1 MPSSTS
7 TPIPEQAGAIELA
20 RLLAERKIGALELCD
35 ATIARIE
42 QRDQEIN
49 AVVVRDFDRAR
60 DAARAADA
68 ALARGE
74 RKPLLGVPMTVKE
87 SFDVAGLPTTW
98 GFAEF
103 ADYRPEADAL
113 AVTRLKDAGAVI
125 LGKTNVPV
133 ALGDWQTVHP
143 LYGRTNNPLD
153 LTRSPGGSSGGS
165 AAALAS
171 YMVPLELGSDIG
183 GSIRIPAHFCGLYG
197 HKPSLGLLPVR
208 GHKPPRADGAGSG
221 LAVIGPLAR
230 NVDDLTL
237 AFDLLAVADPLDPG
251 LRVDLGPPR
260 VTSPR
265 GARLLVIDT
274 HPRCATDADT
284 RHTLAA
290 LAAEFERAGAVV
302 ARTSPLLPDLDAS
315 HKLYIPM
322 LLTEINRAMP
332 ERQPQLSANQW
343 LGLLDARHRLRQQW
357 AALFREFDAVITP
370 VFGTPAFVQFG
381 DEPWPARQLSV
392 DGAPTPYG
400 DQLAWPGLATVSG
413 LPATIAPAGKSKEG
427 LPIGVQIIGPWQ
439 EDRTPLTLAGI
450 VGELRR

>member
-1 MPSSTS
+1 MPSS
-7 TPIPEQAGAIELA
+7 IPEQGGAIELA
-20 RLLAERKIGALELCD
+20 RLLADRKISALELCD
-35 ATIARIE
+35 AHIARIE
-42 QRDQEIN
+42 QRDTEIN

-60 DAARAADA
+60 EAARAADA

-74 RKPLLGVPMTVKE
+74 RRPLLGVPMTVKE

-103 ADYRPEADAL
+103 ADYRPDEDAL

-153 LTRSPGGSSGGS
+153 LKRSPGGSSGGS

-171 YMVPLELGSDIG
+171 HMVPLELGSDIG
-183 GSIRIPAHFCGLYG
+183 GSIRVPAHFCGLYG
-197 HKPSLGLLPVR
+197 HKPSFGLMPPR

-230 NVDDLTL
+230 NIDDLTL

-251 LRVDLGPPR
+251 LRFTPPAPR
-260 VTSPR
+260 VTSPK

-284 RHTLAA
+284 RQMLATLASD
-290 LAAEFERAGAVV
+290 FERAGATV
-302 ARTSPLLPDLDAS
+302 ARHSPLLPDLEAS

-322 LLTEINRAMP
+322 LLTEINRATP
-332 ERQPQLSANQW
+332 ERQPALNANQW
-343 LGLLDARHRLRQQW
+343 LGLLDTRQRLRNQW
-357 AALFREFDAVITP
+357 AALFREFDAVLAP
-370 VFGTPAFVQFG
+370 VFGTPAFTQYEDG
-381 DEPWPARQLSV
+381 PWQVRKLAV
-392 DGAPTPYG
+392 DGVETPYG
-400 DQLAWPGLATVSG
+400 DQLGWPGLATVAG
-413 LPATIAPAGKSKEG
+413 LPASVAPAGSSKDG

-439 EDRTPLTLAGI
+439 EDRTTLALAGL
-450 VGELRR
+450 VGRLRR

>member
-1 MPSSTS
+1 MPSSF
-7 TPIPEQAGAIELA
+7 PEQAGAVELA
-20 RLLAERKIGALELCD
+20 RMLAERKIGALELCD

-42 QRDQEIN
+42 QRDTEIN

-60 DAARAADA
+60 DAARAADE

-74 RKPLLGVPMTVKE
+74 RSPLLGVPMTVKE

-103 ADYRPEADAL
+103 ADHRPVADAL

-153 LTRSPGGSSGGS
+153 LARSPGGSSGGS

-171 YMVPLELGSDIG
+171 NMVPLELGSDIG
-183 GSIRIPAHFCGLYG
+183 GSIRVPAHFCGLYG
-197 HKPSLGLLPVR
+197 HKPSLGLLPAR
-208 GHKPPRADGAGSG
+208 GHAPPRGDGAGSS

-230 NVDDLTL
+230 HIDDLAL
-237 AFDLLAVADPLDPG
+237 AFDLLAVADPADPG
-251 LRVDLGPPR
+251 LRHAPPPSR
-260 VTSPR
+260 VSSPK
-265 GARLLVIDT
+265 GARVLVIDS
-274 HPRCATDADT
+274 HPRCATDRNT
-284 RHTLAA
+284 RDMLATLAA
-290 LAAEFERAGAVV
+290 DLARAGASV
-302 ARTSPLLPDLDAS
+302 ARSSPLLPDLEAS

-332 ERQPQLSANQW
+332 EQQPTLSANQW
-343 LGLLDARHRLRQQW
+343 LGLLDARHRLRKQW
-357 AALFREFDAVITP
+357 AALFSEFDAVLTP
-370 VFGTPAFVQFG
+370 VFGTPAFVQYEDG
-381 DEPWPARQLSV
+381 PWQGRKLAV
-392 DGAPTPYG
+392 DGELTPYG
-400 DQLAWPGLATVSG
+400 DQLAWPGVATVAG
-413 LPATIAPAGKSKEG
+413 LPASVAPAGRSTTG

-439 EDRTPLTLAGI
+439 EDRTTLALAGI
-450 VGELRR
+450 VGQLRR

>member
-1 MPSSTS
+1 MSSS
-7 TPIPEQAGAIELA
+7 SSIEQAGAIELA
-20 RLLAERKIGALELCD
+20 RLLAERQIGALELCD
-35 ATIARIE
+35 AHIARIE
-42 QRDQEIN
+42 QRDAEIN

-60 DAARAADA
+60 EAARAADA

-103 ADYRPEADAL
+103 ADYRPDADAL
-113 AVTRLKDAGAVI
+113 AVTRLKEAGAVI

-171 YMVPLELGSDIG
+171 CMVPLELGSDIG
-183 GSIRIPAHFCGLYG
+183 GSIRVPAHFCGLYG
-197 HKPSLGLLPVR
+197 HKPSFGLLPPR

-230 NVDDLTL
+230 HIDDLTL

-251 LRVDLGPPR
+251 LRFTPPPPR
-260 VTSPR
+260 ATSPK
-265 GARLLVIDT
+265 GVRLLVIDT
-274 HPRCATDADT
+274 HPRCATDTDT
-284 RHTLAA
+284 RQMLAA
-290 LAAEFERAGAVV
+290 LAADFERAGAKV
-302 ARTSPLLPDLDAS
+302 ARSSSLLPDLDAS

-322 LLTEINRAMP
+322 LLTEVNRATP
-332 ERQPQLSANQW
+332 EQQPPLTANQW
-343 LGLLDARHRLRQQW
+343 LGLLDARQRLRNQW
-357 AALFREFDAVITP
+357 AALFREFDAVLAP
-370 VFGTPAFVQFG
+370 VFGTPAFKQFDDG
-381 DEPWPARQLSV
+381 PWQARQLSV
-392 DGAPTPYG
+392 DGELTPYG
-400 DQLAWPGLATVSG
+400 DQLAWPGLATVAG
-413 LPATIAPAGKSKEG
+413 LPASVAPAGRSKEG

-439 EDRTPLTLAGI
+439 EDRTTLALAGI
-450 VGELRR
+450 VGQLRR

>member
-1 MPSSTS
+1 MPST
-7 TPIPEQAGAIELA
+7 TIPEQAGAIELA
-20 RLLAERKIGALELCD
+20 RLLAERNIGALELCD
-35 ATIARIE
+35 LHIARIE
-42 QRDQEIN
+42 RRDTDIN

-60 DAARAADA
+60 EAARAADA

-74 RKPLLGVPMTVKE
+74 RRPLLGVPMTVKE
-87 SFDVAGLPTTW
+87 SYDVAGLPTTW

-103 ADYRPEADAL
+103 ADYRPAADAL
-113 AVTRLKDAGAVI
+113 AVTRMKEAGAII

-143 LYGRTNNPLD
+143 LYGRTHNPLD
-153 LTRSPGGSSGGS
+153 LKRSPGGSSGGS

-183 GSIRIPAHFCGLYG
+183 GSIRVPAHFCGLYG
-197 HKPSLGLLPVR
+197 HKPSFGLLPPR

-230 NVDDLTL
+230 NIDDLTL

-251 LRVDLGPPR
+251 LRFEPPKPR

-284 RHTLAA
+284 RQTLATLAA
-290 LAAEFERAGAVV
+290 DFERAGASV
-302 ARTSPLLPDLDAS
+302 ARNGPLLPDLEAA

-322 LLTEINRAMP
+322 LTTEINRATP

-343 LGLLDARHRLRQQW
+343 LGLLDTRQRLRNQW
-357 AALFREFDAVITP
+357 AAFFREFDAVIAP
-370 VFGTPAFVQFG
+370 VFGTPAFEQFDDG
-381 DEPWPARQLSV
+381 PWQGRQLKV
-392 DGAPTPYG
+392 DGEPTPYG
-400 DQLAWPGLATVSG
+400 DQLAWPGVATVSG
-413 LPATIAPAGKSKEG
+413 LPATVAPAGQSKEG

-439 EDRTPLTLAGI
+439 EDRTTLALAGI
-450 VGELRR
+450 VGQLRR

>member
-1 MPSSTS
+1 MSSPS
-7 TPIPEQAGAIELA
+7 PNFEHAGATELA
-20 RLLAERKIGALELCD
+20 HLLAERRVGALELCD

-42 QRDQEIN
+42 QRDAEIN

-68 ALARGE
+68 ALSRGD
-74 RKPLLGVPMTVKE
+74 RAPLLGVPMTVKE

-103 ADYRPEADAL
+103 ADYRPDTDAL
-113 AVTRLKDAGAVI
+113 AVTRLKEAGAVI

-171 YMVPLELGSDIG
+171 FMVPLELGSDIG
-183 GSIRIPAHFCGLYG
+183 GSVRVPAHFCGLFG
-197 HKPSLGLLPVR
+197 HKPSFGLLPAR
-208 GHKPPRADGAGSG
+208 GHQPPRANGAGSG

-230 NVDDLTL
+230 NIDDLTL
-237 AFDLLAVADPLDPG
+237 AFNLLAVADPTDRG
-251 LRVDLGPPR
+251 LRFEPPPPR
-260 VTSPR
+260 ATSPR
-265 GARLLVIDT
+265 GARLLFVDT
-274 HPRCATDADT
+274 HPRCATDTDT
-284 RHTLAA
+284 RNTLAA
-290 LAAEFERAGAVV
+290 LAADLERAGATV
-302 ARTSPLLPDLDAS
+302 ARSSPLLPDLDAA
-315 HKLYIPM
+315 HKLYVPM
-322 LLTEINRAMP
+322 LLTEINRTTP
-332 ERQPQLSANQW
+332 ERQPALSANQW
-343 LGLLDARHRLRQQW
+343 LALLDTRQRLRNQW

-381 DEPWPARQLSV
+381 DEPWPARQLPV
-392 DGAPTPYG
+392 DGTLTPYG
-400 DQLAWPGLATVSG
+400 AQLAWPGIASVAG
-413 LPATIAPAGKSKEG
+413 LPATVAPAGRSKEG

-439 EDRTPLTLAGI
+439 EDRTALALAGM
-450 VGELRR
+450 VGRLRQ

>member
-1 MPSSTS
+1 MPTSSV
-7 TPIPEQAGAIELA
+7 PEQAGAIELA
-20 RLLAERKIGALELCD
+20 GLLAERKISALELCD

-42 QRDQEIN
+42 QRDTEIN
-49 AVVVRDFDRAR
+49 AIVVRDFDRAR

-103 ADYRPEADAL
+103 ADYRPDTDAL

-153 LTRSPGGSSGGS
+153 LKRSPGGSSGGS

-171 YMVPLELGSDIG
+171 FMVPLELGSDIG
-183 GSIRIPAHFCGLYG
+183 GSVRVPAHFCGLYG
-197 HKPSLGLLPVR
+197 HKPSFGLMPAR

-230 NVDDLTL
+230 GIDDLTL

-251 LRVDLGPPR
+251 LRFAPPAAR
-260 VTSPR
+260 ATSPK
-265 GARLLVIDT
+265 GLRLLLVDT
-274 HPRCATDADT
+274 HPRCATDTDT
-284 RHTLAA
+284 RNALATLAA
-290 LAAEFERAGAVV
+290 DFERAGATV
-302 ARTSPLLPDLDAS
+302 ARSSPLLPDLEAA

-332 ERQPQLSANQW
+332 ERQPELSANQW
-343 LGLLDARHRLRQQW
+343 LGLLDTRQRLRNQW
-357 AALFREFDAVITP
+357 AAFFREFDAVLAP
-370 VFGTPAFVQFG
+370 AFGTPAFVQFDDG
-381 DEPWPARQLSV
+381 PWPERKLSV
-392 DGAPTPYG
+392 DGELTPYG
-400 DQLAWPGLATVSG
+400 DQLGWPGIATVAG
-413 LPATIAPAGKSKEG
+413 LPATVAPMGRSKEG
-427 LPIGVQIIGPWQ
+427 LPIGVQVIGPWQ
-439 EDRTPLTLAGI
+439 EDRTTLAIAGM
-450 VGELRR
+450 VGQLRR

>member
-1 MPSSTS
+1 MPLP
-7 TPIPEQAGAIELA
+7 TPSFEQAGAIELA

-35 ATIARIE
+35 THIARIE
-42 QRDQEIN
+42 QRDTEIN

-60 DAARAADA
+60 EAARAADA
-68 ALARGE
+68 ALSRGE
-74 RKPLLGVPMTVKE
+74 RQPLLGVPMTVKE

-103 ADYRPEADAL
+103 ADYRPDADAL

-171 YMVPLELGSDIG
+171 YMVPLEMGSDIG
-183 GSIRIPAHFCGLYG
+183 GSIRVPAHFCGLYG
-197 HKPSLGLLPVR
+197 HKPSHGLLPPR
-208 GHKPPRADGAGSG
+208 GHKPPRGDGAGSG

-230 NVDDLTL
+230 NIDDLTL

-251 LRVDLGPPR
+251 LRFEPPKAR
-260 VTSPR
+260 ATSPK
-265 GARLLVIDT
+265 GARLLVIDH
-274 HPRCATDADT
+274 HPRCATDSDT
-284 RHTLAA
+284 RQVLAA
-290 LAAEFERAGAVV
+290 LAADLERAGAKV
-302 ARTSPLLPDLDAS
+302 ARSSALLPDLEVA

-322 LLTEINRAMP
+322 LMTEVNRATP
-332 ERQPQLSANQW
+332 ERQPPLSANQW
-343 LGLLDARHRLRQQW
+343 LGMLDARQRLRNQW
-357 AALFREFDAVITP
+357 AVFFREFDAVLTP
-370 VFGTPAFVQFG
+370 VFGTPAFPQYEDG
-381 DEPWPARQLSV
+381 PWQERQLSV
-392 DGAPTPYG
+392 DGELTPYG
-400 DQLAWPGLATVSG
+400 DQLAWPGIATVAG
-413 LPATIAPAGKSKEG
+413 LPASVAPTGQSKEG

-439 EDRTPLTLAGI
+439 EDRTTLALAGI
-450 VGELRR
+450 VGRLRR